1 MVSFLFN
8 RDEKVGKILLFN
20 HIGKRSKQLPSV
32 IAEIDHASFN
42 DFLKDTTS
50 EVGHLE
56 ICFTI
61 TYQNTEMKVS
71 LDSFLIGSS
80 IRK

>member
-1 MVSFLFN
+1 MWFLFYLIGM
-8 RDEKVGKILLFN
+8 RSIGKILLFN

-32 IAEIDHASFN
+32 MAEIDNASFN
-42 DFLKDTTS
+42 DSLKATTS

-61 TYQNTEMKVS
+61 SRQNTGMKVS
-71 LDSFLIGSS
+71 LDSF
-80 IRK
+80 